1 MRRWTGGSTGGQSA
15 VLDQPPEAV
24 HEVALVELQVSV
36 EVPPE
41 ATLVGLAVSVT
52 VGADAVTVTVADCG
66 VPVPPDPVQ
75 ASV

>member
-1 MRRWTGGSTGGQSA
+1 M
-15 VLDQPPEAV
+15 
-24 HEVALVELQVSV
+24 ELQVSV

-41 ATLVGLAVSVT
+41 ATLVGLALSVT
-52 VGADAVTVTVADCG
+52 VGTCAVTVMVADCG